1 MKGSIHR
8 RSSAGCTPGIWEGS
22 HRERMDPNA
31 AVFTPDIVKA
41 MCEGFDLAWT
51 SILAANL
58 TCAAD
63 RFAAE
68 TRRQLAIAI
77 VESACRGTCDRHR
90 LSENALRSFF
100 PLGLP
105 GQAEQDRSDPK

>member
-8 RSSAGCTPGIWEGS
+8 WSSVGRTPGIWEGS

-31 AVFTPDIVKA
+31 AVFAPDIVKA
-41 MCEGFDLAWT
+41 MCEAFDLAWT
-51 SILAANL
+51 SMLAANL
-58 TCAAD
+58 ACAAD